1 MWFTPLTSPSYRPE
15 FDLHV
20 NRPEPESFRSSESEL
35 ATELLKPGPGPCGS
49 GPALSPSPSTRPATT
64 RPPINMKAS
73 SIFVALQ
80 CAALATSAPVF
91 LSSPIDTKSDTPSRP
106 QWHFKPPTIS
116 TETVFRDTRRPT
128 STIYLTS
135 FTHRLPKSNS
145 EMAVDGRRPSGGQRL
160 DMDGVITITGVDAV
174 VSIPV
179 SSNRLDVPCHLARL
193 SREREDVTV
202 VVLSLVF
209 FLIVLA
215 VESWGF
221 VCQR

>member
-1 MWFTPLTSPSYRPE
+1 
-15 FDLHV
+15 
-20 NRPEPESFRSSESEL
+20 
-35 ATELLKPGPGPCGS
+35 
-49 GPALSPSPSTRPATT
+49 
-64 RPPINMKAS
+64 MKANT
-73 SIFVALQ
+73 ILAALQ

-91 LSSPIDTKSDTPSRP
+91 LSSPIGTKSDAPSRP

-116 TETVFRDTRRPT
+116 TETVFRSTRRPT
-128 STIYLTS
+128 STGYLTS
-135 FTHRLPKSNS
+135 FTHRRPKTNS
-145 EMAVDGRRPSGGQRL
+145 EMAVDGTRPSKGQRL

-179 SSNRLDVPCHLARL
+179 SSSRLDVPCHLARL

-202 VVLSLVF
+202 VVLSMVF
-209 FLIVLA
+209 FLIVLV